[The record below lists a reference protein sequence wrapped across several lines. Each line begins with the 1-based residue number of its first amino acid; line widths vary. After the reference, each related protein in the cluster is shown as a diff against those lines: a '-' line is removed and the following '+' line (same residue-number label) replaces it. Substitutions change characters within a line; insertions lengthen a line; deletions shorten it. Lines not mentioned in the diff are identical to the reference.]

1 MFGSVDNKIIK
12 ASTSAFSLISK
23 FHPPQSYTVFTIT
36 RKSKTNHDKNKNTLP
51 VVFSLLTTQMYQK
64 TAKAIL
70 TQKEVDKY
78 HRIDKS
84 EGKNILVKFPFR

>member
-1 MFGSVDNKIIK
+1 MI
-12 ASTSAFSLISK
+12 
-23 FHPPQSYTVFTIT
+23 
-36 RKSKTNHDKNKNTLP
+36 KNTLA

-84 EGKNILVKFPFR
+84 EGKNILVKFPFC